1 MTTAMMHIC
10 QKSLRIHLTNIK
22 LMSQIYRC
30 SKMRAHNPGT
40 DKLDM
45 LSVKM
50 ISNELNQDLVQYR
63 MKIITMYHT
72 SAIS

>member
-1 MTTAMMHIC
+1 
-10 QKSLRIHLTNIK
+10 
-22 LMSQIYRC
+22 
-30 SKMRAHNPGT
+30 MRAHNPGT